1 MLFLVC
7 YIECKRHH
15 NSRMENIWI
24 RRELGDAM
32 YLLLNQPWCTI
43 RKQRR
48 DSMSLPADIYK
59 RVDVYAE
66 VEANKSTWF
75 ALCFPQA
82 TVKEKIW

>member
-1 MLFLVC
+1 
-7 YIECKRHH
+7 
-15 NSRMENIWI
+15 MENIWI

-48 DSMSLPADIYK
+48 DSTSLPADIYK

-66 VEANKSTWF
+66 VEASRSTWF
-75 ALCFPQA
+75 ALSFPQA